1 MRELKAS
8 ELKLVAAAGSNG
20 GNGGTRQNQGNGSV
34 NVLSFNNIGVNVLG
48 IQAQNSGQSA

>member
-1 MRELKAS
+1 MRELKQS

-20 GNGGTRQNQGNGSV
+20 GTSQNQGNGSV